1 MKGILKTT
9 AILATLGVLGACSSM
24 TTIAERD
31 EYAQPK
37 WYANCVESGSKGWFW
52 WKQEYAFACGA
63 GESIYQQAAEE
74 QMYAI
79 AMNNFAKRMNSQ
91 VNSETKMEFIDKNG
105 KESKSTRTV
114 ISYVV
119 RDTTIREH
127 VAKETGTFK
136 YQGKMFTFVKLRM
149 DKEIFDQLVQEAK
162 GSQSASLQTSNN
174 TVQVTNGD
182 SVIRVTE

>member
-1 MKGILKTT
+1 MKNLFKTT
-9 AILATLGVLGACSSM
+9 AILATTLALGACSGM

-37 WYANCVESGSKGWFW
+37 WYSNCVESGASGYFW

-63 GESIYQQAAEE
+63 GESIFQQAAEE

-91 VNSETKMEFIDKNG
+91 VNSETTMEFKDNNG
-105 KESKSTRTV
+105 TESRQTLTR
-114 ISYVV
+114 IQYVV
-119 RDTTIREH
+119 KNTSIREH
-127 VAKETGTFK
+127 IAKETGTFK

-149 DKEIFDQLVQEAK
+149 DKETFDQLVQEAK
-162 GSQSASLQTSNN
+162 TIGNVANGFLDEAALTRSSQAALSN
-174 TVQVTNGD
+174 D
-182 SVIRVTE
+182 